1 MKKGCFITIITVITI
16 LVMAGIYIYKTNKDF
31 FKAFGKE
38 KIISLATDE
47 INEKVKK
54 LDYSPYKDSLM
65 NVLKQEASLVKG
77 KDFEKAMN
85 QFGYIADKIKDVIHD
100 GVLDST
106 EFAQIKLL
114 VKEHERSTKNRN

>member
-1 MKKGCFITIITVITI
+1 MKKGCFITLISLITI
-16 LVMAGIYIYKTNKDF
+16 VVMAGIYIYKTNKDF
-31 FKAFGKE
+31 FKSFGKD
-38 KIISLATDE
+38 KIISLATNE
-47 INEKVKK
+47 INEKIKN
-54 LDYSPYKDSLM
+54 LDYSPYKDSLIS
-65 NVLKQEASLVKG
+65 VLKQEASLVKG

-114 VKEHERSTKNRN
+114 VKEHERSAKNRN

>member
-1 MKKGCFITIITVITI
+1 MKKGCFITIISFITI

-31 FKAFGKE
+31 FKNFGKD

-65 NVLKQEASLVKG
+65 TVLKQEASLVKG

-114 VKEHERSTKNRN
+114 VKEHERSAKNRN